1 MFFSDKKRDSS
12 ACGCL
17 CSHFKCQYEH
27 RWARDQDFERKNS
40 LITKGRYNELF
51 LKEHKISLAV
61 RNVRNMKRV
70 NVDKNGVLVR
80 INM

>member
-1 MFFSDKKRDSS
+1 M
-12 ACGCL
+12 
-17 CSHFKCQYEH
+17 
-27 RWARDQDFERKNS
+27 
-40 LITKGRYNELF
+40 ITKGRYNELF

-70 NVDKNGVLVR
+70 HVDKNGVLVR